1 MLNRLQKAAQNNTQ
15 KDDASSGCFDS
26 SNSSNTPS
34 PKSNSP
40 TNIPTCIL
48 NFKENDIL
56 MSDHHFMNT
65 SKNLRPILMS
75 KLSSKSSKIESAL

>member
-1 MLNRLQKAAQNNTQ
+1 
-15 KDDASSGCFDS
+15 
-26 SNSSNTPS
+26 
-34 PKSNSP
+34 
-40 TNIPTCIL
+40 
-48 NFKENDIL
+48 